1 MMHSGKYVN
10 PVNGKTV
17 KKKGEVAN
25 IIKELVLKSYSG
37 KGHGSLYG
45 LLVHKWATH

>member
-1 MMHSGKYVN
+1 MRLGNYINS
-10 PVNGKTV
+10 VNGKTM

-25 IIKELVLKSYSG
+25 IIKELVLESYLV

>member
-1 MMHSGKYVN
+1 MHSGKYVN
-10 PVNGKTV
+10 PVSGKTV
-17 KKKGEVAN
+17 KKKAEVAN

-37 KGHGSLYG
+37 KRYGSLYG